1 MTALTTATASHSQE
15 FLTPTELSSR
25 IGIAV
30 QTLAR
35 WRCEGKGPVFT
46 KIGGKKVLYRASE
59 VDRWLEDKDFE
70 STGHRIE
77 PARIE

>member
-1 MTALTTATASHSQE
+1 MSAHTTLSPNHRRE
-15 FLTPTELSSR
+15 FLTPTELSGQ

-35 WRCEGKGPVFT
+35 WRCEGRGPVFT
-46 KIGGKKVLYRASE
+46 KIGGKKVLYRTSE

-70 STGHRIE
+70 STGHRLHFRE
-77 PARIE
+77 